1 MPASPLKPTQ
11 SPRQATASTT
21 AAAQHVKR
29 NAPRKSSVRPT
40 PQVFASP
47 SQVLMMDPSENT
59 GAHLVDEH
67 TRKQRRVTFSRRQ
80 ELTDYDREEPT
91 VNIRPASEMPMP
103 DTPSTAAE
111 SSTAN
116 LTQSSVESES
126 MSMDMSMTGVY
137 QRPGLTPASPRPA
150 RDEEDS
156 SDDDHSSVESE
167 SMDMS
172 MTDVYQRPGLTA
184 ASPRPVRGDED
195 SIDDD
200 QSSAESQ
207 SMEMSMTG
215 VYQPQSSAPASPRMS
230 NTPLSARSSTVNLT
244 PSSAGSD
251 SRSMDMSLT
260 GVYQPENPVSASRS
274 LLVDMDEDNSEDDVE
289 KSVAVLNHNKPEPQ
303 LSRAE
308 LAQTLRDNAVAEG
321 KNKNMREDW
330 LPRLRALHA
339 QLRAKAQKE
348 SARTEAIKT
357 CDPDELAGLH
367 QAIDEQSAF
376 LSDSRQKKK
385 RAAEQF
391 QRVRSRLD
399 DVLDQKHALVDAIST
414 AREVYQSI
422 QGCTR
427 GEAARLLQ
435 ETTQVQ
441 RLHLWTV
448 VRLPA
453 ESRKQQQQRNT
464 TRVVELVY
472 DAAVVLQAEL
482 VESGL
487 HSARSSIAGGRFH
500 AAGKMPALRN
510 AEVRLCK
517 GGEGAGLIQKFA
529 IDVLNEVVRDLTSTA
544 CPATEI
550 LRTVSNVWLRQSQ
563 LQGEFDLLQA
573 RWPTELIRTSSPFS
587 SASLVLRSS
596 MLLKRRRA
604 KIRFQT
610 GCSAGMLLTLEGM
623 GEGARAG
630 LLEGQAG
637 WETDSVRVEGV
648 YGGVDSTAMTAQ
660 VVDCLERFAGQ
671 VGPSSRLVH
680 ACDTL
685 LAIYDV

>member
-150 RDEEDS
+150 RDDEDS

-230 NTPLSARSSTVNLT
+230 NTPLSARTPTINLTPSGVYQPQSSARASSRMPNTPLSARSSTVNLT

-274 LLVDMDEDNSEDDVE
+274 LLVDMDEDNSEDNVE

-604 KIRFQT
+604 KIRFQA

-630 LLEGQAG
+630 LLEGQ
-637 WETDSVRVEGV
+637 
-648 YGGVDSTAMTAQ
+648 
-660 VVDCLERFAGQ
+660 
-671 VGPSSRLVH
+671 
-680 ACDTL
+680 
-685 LAIYDV
+685 